1 MSSKQAKKR
10 IAARILGASGF
21 WRKLRFL
28 VWFVPVGKA
37 EKPFIPRTDIKRL
50 RGVIHCHTAQYS
62 DGAGTVE
69 DVMDA
74 AASEQFDFVFLTDHN
89 SVAAARDG
97 YVERYADKAP
107 FLRVGN
113 EITVKGGAF
122 LLAGNLPATF
132 QLEPRLEPQI
142 AIDAVLNAGGIAAI
156 SLPFD
161 MKHPWDAWD
170 TSGTTGLEVINFSTV
185 ARDHINFLSL
195 AVVLI
200 LWRVVGLRA
209 AIRWM
214 IDRPDESF
222 AKWDEELSRHGRY
235 AGIGALDAHGITRIG
250 KKWHKFPS
258 YADSFCALSTHV
270 YVDNNAA
277 IGPAAE
283 LALFKGRSIICY
295 DLVRSLNRVV
305 VETQSGSVPGDDA
318 CIGDTLHIVV
328 PQNTIVVILRNG
340 IILNKER
347 NTHTSLLLD
356 SEGVYRVEAYTYAL
370 SFGGCAMFI
379 KPWFFANPIYVHS
392 APEP

>member
-1 MSSKQAKKR
+1 MASKQAKKR

-28 VWFVPVGKA
+28 VWNVPKGIPAKPFVPRSDVQ
-37 EKPFIPRTDIKRL
+37 RL

-97 YVERYADKAP
+97 YVERYADKVP

-122 LLAGNLPATF
+122 LLAGNLPVTF
-132 QLEPRLEPQI
+132 NLEPRLEPQV
-142 AIDAVLNAGGIAAI
+142 AIDAVLGAGGIAAI

-185 ARDHINFLSL
+185 ARDHINLLSL
-195 AVVLI
+195 AVVLL
-200 LWRVVGLRA
+200 LWRVAGLRA

-222 AKWDEELSRHGRY
+222 ARWDYELSRHGRY

-270 YVDNNAA
+270 YVETTADV
-277 IGPAAE
+277 GLAAE
-283 LALFKGRSIICY
+283 LALFNGRSIICY
-295 DLVRSLNRVV
+295 DLVRPLSGVV
-305 VETQSGSVPGDDA
+305 VETEQGALPGDDTH
-318 CIGDTLHIVV
+318 IGDTLHIVV
-328 PQNTIVVILRNG
+328 PPNTIIMIMRNG
-340 IILNKER
+340 IVLNKER
-347 NTHTSLLLD
+347 ITHTSLLLD
-356 SEGVYRVEAYTYAL
+356 KEGIYRVEAYTYCVGIGD
-370 SFGGCAMFI
+370 SAMFI
-379 KPWFFANPIYVHS
+379 KPWFFANPLYVR
-392 APEP
+392 PV

>member
-10 IAARILGASGF
+10 IVARVLGASGF
-21 WRKLRFL
+21 WRQLRFVL
-28 VWFVPVGKA
+28 WFVAKGKRA
-37 EKPFIPRTDIKRL
+37 EPFNPRGDSRRL

-74 AASEQFDFVFLTDHN
+74 ATAEGFDFVFLTDHN

-97 YVERYADKAP
+97 YVERYANKVP

-132 QLEPRLEPQI
+132 NLEPRLEAQA
-142 AIDAVLNAGGIAAI
+142 AIDAVLEAGGIAAV

-170 TSGTTGLEVINFSTV
+170 TKGTTGLEVINFSTV
-185 ARDHINFLSL
+185 ARDHINVLSL

-200 LWRVVGLRA
+200 LWRIAGLRT

-222 AKWDEELSRHGRY
+222 AKWDLELARHGRY

-270 YVDNNAA
+270 FVDE
-277 IGPAAE
+277 GSDSGLAAE
-283 LALFKGRSIICY
+283 LALFNGRSIICY
-295 DLVRSLNRVV
+295 DLVRPLGDVV
-305 VETQSGSVPGDDA
+305 VQTELGALPGDETQV
-318 CIGDTLHIVV
+318 GDTLHIVV
-328 PQNTIVVILRNG
+328 PVNTIVVILRNG
-340 IILNKER
+340 IVLNKER
-347 NTHTSLLLD
+347 NTHTSILLD
-356 SEGVYRVEAYTYAL
+356 ADGIYRVEAYTYRV
-370 SFGGCAMFI
+370 GVGDCTMFI
-379 KPWFFANPIYVHS
+379 KPWFFANPFYVRS
-392 APEP
+392 KA

>member
-10 IAARILGASGF
+10 IAARVLSASGF
-21 WRKLRFL
+21 WRQLRFIT
-28 VWFVPVGKA
+28 WFVALGKRA
-37 EKPFIPRTDIKRL
+37 EPFTPRDDIRRL

-74 AASEQFDFVFLTDHN
+74 AATEGFDFVFLTDHN

-97 YVERYADKAP
+97 YVERYSDKVP

-132 QLEPRLEPQI
+132 NLEPRLEAQA
-142 AIDAVLNAGGIAAI
+142 AIDAVLEAGGIAAV

-170 TSGTTGLEVINFSTV
+170 TTGTTGLEVINFSTV
-185 ARDHINFLSL
+185 ARDHINLLSL

-200 LWRVVGLRA
+200 LWRIAGLRT

-222 AKWDEELSRHGRY
+222 AKWDLELARHGRY

-270 YVDNNAA
+270 FVDDDVDS
-277 IGPAAE
+277 GPAAE
-283 LALFKGRSIICY
+283 LALFNGRSIICY
-295 DLVRSLNRVV
+295 DLIRSLGDVV
-305 VETQSGSVPGDDA
+305 VQTELGALPGDDTQV
-318 CIGDTLHIVV
+318 GDTLHIIV
-328 PQNTIVVILRNG
+328 PVNTIVVILRNG
-340 IILNKER
+340 IVLNKER
-347 NTHTSLLLD
+347 NTDTSILLD
-356 SEGVYRVEAYTYAL
+356 ADGIYRVEAYTYRFAV
-370 SFGGCAMFI
+370 GGCAMFI
-379 KPWFFANPIYVHS
+379 KPWFFANPIYVRS
-392 APEP
+392 

>member
-10 IAARILGASGF
+10 IVARVLGASGF
-21 WRKLRFL
+21 WRQLRFVL
-28 VWFVPVGKA
+28 WFVAKGKRA
-37 EKPFIPRTDIKRL
+37 EPFNPRGDSRRL

-74 AASEQFDFVFLTDHN
+74 ATAEGFDFVFLTDHN

-97 YVERYADKAP
+97 YVERYANKVP

-132 QLEPRLEPQI
+132 NLEPRLEAQS
-142 AIDAVLNAGGIAAI
+142 AIDAVLEAGGIAAV

-170 TSGTTGLEVINFSTV
+170 TKGTTGLEVINFSTV
-185 ARDHINFLSL
+185 ARDHINVLSL

-200 LWRVVGLRA
+200 LWRIAGLRT

-222 AKWDEELSRHGRY
+222 AKWDLELARHGRY

-270 YVDNNAA
+270 FVDE
-277 IGPAAE
+277 GSDSGLAAE
-283 LALFKGRSIICY
+283 LALFNGRSIICY
-295 DLVRSLNRVV
+295 DLVRPLGDVV
-305 VETQSGSVPGDDA
+305 VQTELGALPGDDTQV
-318 CIGDTLHIVV
+318 GDTLHIVV
-328 PQNTIVVILRNG
+328 PVNTIVVILRNG
-340 IILNKER
+340 IVLNKER
-347 NTHTSLLLD
+347 NTHTSILLD
-356 SEGVYRVEAYTYAL
+356 ADGIYRVEAYTYRV
-370 SFGGCAMFI
+370 GVGDCTMFI
-379 KPWFFANPIYVHS
+379 KPWFFANPFYVRS
-392 APEP
+392 KA

>member
-10 IAARILGASGF
+10 IAARVLGASGF
-21 WRKLRFL
+21 WRQLRFVL
-28 VWFVPVGKA
+28 WFVAKGKRA
-37 EKPFIPRTDIKRL
+37 EPFNPRGDSRRL

-74 AASEQFDFVFLTDHN
+74 ATAEGFDFVFLTDHN

-97 YVERYADKAP
+97 YVERYSDRVP

-132 QLEPRLEPQI
+132 NLEPRLEAQA
-142 AIDAVLNAGGIAAI
+142 AIDAVLEAGGIAAV

-170 TSGTTGLEVINFSTV
+170 TKGTTGLEVINFSTV
-185 ARDHINFLSL
+185 ARDHINVLSL

-200 LWRVVGLRA
+200 LWRIAGLRT

-222 AKWDEELSRHGRY
+222 AKWDLELARHGRY

-270 YVDNNAA
+270 FVDE
-277 IGPAAE
+277 GSDSGLAAE
-283 LALFKGRSIICY
+283 LALFNGRSIICY
-295 DLVRSLNRVV
+295 DLVRPLGDVV
-305 VETQSGSVPGDDA
+305 VQTELGALPGDDTQV
-318 CIGDTLHIVV
+318 GDTLHIVV
-328 PQNTIVVILRNG
+328 PVNTIVVILRNG
-340 IILNKER
+340 IVLNKER
-347 NTHTSLLLD
+347 NTHTSILLD
-356 SEGVYRVEAYTYAL
+356 ADGIYRVEAYTYRV
-370 SFGGCAMFI
+370 GVGDCTMFI
-379 KPWFFANPIYVHS
+379 KPWFFANPFYVRS
-392 APEP
+392 KA

>member
-10 IAARILGASGF
+10 IAARVLGASGF
-21 WRKLRFL
+21 WRQFRFIT
-28 VWFVPVGKA
+28 WFVAQGNVA
-37 EKPFIPRTDIKRL
+37 EPFTPRNDVQRL

-69 DVMDA
+69 DVMVA
-74 AASEQFDFVFLTDHN
+74 AASEGFDFVFLTDHN

-97 YVERYADKAP
+97 YVERYANKVP

-122 LLAGNLPATF
+122 LLAGNLPPNF
-132 QLEPRLEPQI
+132 NLEPRLEAQT
-142 AIDAVLNAGGIAAI
+142 AINAVLEAGGIAAV

-170 TSGTTGLEVINFSTV
+170 TTGTTGLEVINFSTV
-185 ARDHINFLSL
+185 ARDHINLLSL
-195 AVVLI
+195 AVVLG
-200 LWRVVGLRA
+200 LWRIAGLRT

-222 AKWDEELSRHGRY
+222 SKWDHELARHGRY

-270 YVDNNAA
+270 FVDADA
-277 IGPAAE
+277 EVGLAAE
-283 LALFKGRSIICY
+283 LALFNGRSIICY
-295 DLVRSLNRVV
+295 DLVRPLGDVV
-305 VETQSGSVPGDDA
+305 VQTERGALPGDDTQV
-318 CIGDTLHIVV
+318 GDRLHIIV
-328 PQNTIVVILRNG
+328 PVNTIVVILRNG
-340 IILNKER
+340 IVLNKER
-347 NTHTSLLLD
+347 NTHTSILLD
-356 SEGVYRVEAYTYAL
+356 TDGIYRVEAYTYHVGL
-370 SFGGCAMFI
+370 GDCTMFI
-379 KPWFFANPIYVHS
+379 KPWFFANPFYVRKQ
-392 APEP
+392 P

>member
-21 WRKLRFL
+21 WHQLRFAC
-28 VWFVPVGKA
+28 WFVRIGNEA
-37 EKPFIPRTDIKRL
+37 EPFSARKDIVRL

-74 AASEQFDFVFLTDHN
+74 AAAEGFDFVFLTDHN

-97 YVERYADKAP
+97 YVERYSNQLP

-113 EITVKGGAF
+113 EITVRGGAF

-132 QLEPRLEPQI
+132 QLEPRLDPQT
-142 AIDAVLNAGGIAAI
+142 AIDAVLDSGGIAAV

-170 TSGTTGLEVINFSTV
+170 TTGTTGLEVINFSTV
-185 ARDHINFLSL
+185 ARDHINLLSL
-195 AVVLI
+195 LVILF
-200 LWRVVGLRA
+200 LWRIAGLRA
-209 AIRWM
+209 ALRWM
-214 IDRPDESF
+214 IDRPDDAF
-222 AKWDEELSRHGRY
+222 AKWDDELARHGCF

-258 YADSFCALSTHV
+258 YADSFCVLSTHV
-270 YVDNNAA
+270 FVDEHSER
-277 IGPAAE
+277 GPSAE
-283 LALFKGRSIICY
+283 HSLFHGRSIICY
-295 DLVRSLNRVV
+295 DLVRPLQDVV
-305 VETQSGSVPGDDA
+305 VQTEYGALPGDVTQV
-318 CIGDTLHIVV
+318 GDRLHIIVPDNTVLVV
-328 PQNTIVVILRNG
+328 LRNG

-347 NTHTSLLLD
+347 NGHTSILLD
-356 SEGVYRVEAYTYAL
+356 QDGIYRVEAYTYQFAI
-370 SFGGCAMFI
+370 GDCAMLI
-379 KPWFFANPIYVHS
+379 KPWFFTNPIYVRTNVG
-392 APEP
+392 A

>member
-10 IAARILGASGF
+10 IAARVLAASGF
-21 WRKLRFL
+21 WRQLRFITW
-28 VWFVPVGKA
+28 VVAQGKRA
-37 EKPFIPRTDIKRL
+37 EPFTPRDDIRRL

-74 AASEQFDFVFLTDHN
+74 AATERFDFVFLTDHN

-97 YVERYADKAP
+97 YVERYSDRVP

-132 QLEPRLEPQI
+132 SLEPRLEAQA
-142 AIDAVLNAGGIAAI
+142 AIDAVLEAGGIAAV

-170 TSGTTGLEVINFSTV
+170 TTGTTGLEVINFSTV
-185 ARDHINFLSL
+185 ARDHINLLSL

-200 LWRVVGLRA
+200 LWRIAGLRT

-222 AKWDEELSRHGRY
+222 AKWDLELARHGRY

-258 YADSFCALSTHV
+258 YADSFCAMSTHV
-270 YVDNNAA
+270 FVDDDADS
-277 IGPAAE
+277 GPAAE
-283 LALFKGRSIICY
+283 LALFNGRSIICY
-295 DLVRSLNRVV
+295 DLIRSLGDVV
-305 VETQSGSVPGDDA
+305 VQTELGALPGDDTQV
-318 CIGDTLHIVV
+318 GDTLHIIV
-328 PQNTIVVILRNG
+328 PVNTIIIILRNG
-340 IILNKER
+340 IVLNKER
-347 NTHTSLLLD
+347 NTHTSILLD
-356 SEGVYRVEAYTYAL
+356 ANGIYRVEAYTYRFAV
-370 SFGGCAMFI
+370 GGCAMFI
-379 KPWFFANPIYVHS
+379 KPWFFANPIYVRS
-392 APEP
+392 

>member
-1 MSSKQAKKR
+1 MASKQAKKR

-21 WRKLRFL
+21 WRKLRF
-28 VWFVPVGKA
+28 VIWNVPKGRSTEPFVPRRNV
-37 EKPFIPRTDIKRL
+37 KRL

-89 SVAAARDG
+89 SVAALRDG
-97 YVERYADKAP
+97 YVERYANKVP

-122 LLAGNLPATF
+122 ILAGNLPETF
-132 QLEPRLEPQI
+132 NLEPRLEPQV
-142 AIDAVLNAGGIAAI
+142 AIDAVLNAGGIAAV

-170 TSGTTGLEVINFSTV
+170 TTGTTGLEVINFSTV
-185 ARDHINFLSL
+185 AREHINLLSL
-195 AVVLI
+195 TVVLL
-200 LWRVVGLRA
+200 LWRIAGLRA

-222 AKWDEELSRHGRY
+222 AKWDDELSKHRRY

-258 YADSFCALSTHV
+258 YADSFCVLSTHV
-270 YVDNNAA
+270 YVDDAA
-277 IGPAAE
+277 DAGPAAE
-283 LALFKGRSIICY
+283 LALFQGRSIICY
-295 DLVRSLNRVV
+295 DLVRPLDGIVI
-305 VETQSGSVPGDDA
+305 ETQDGALPGDDTR
-318 CIGDTLHIVV
+318 IGDILHIVV
-328 PQNTIVVILRNG
+328 PVNTIIVIVRNG
-340 IILNKER
+340 IVLNKER
-347 NTHTSLLLD
+347 ITNTCILLD
-356 SEGVYRVEAYTYAL
+356 VAGNYRVEGYTYRT
-370 SFGGCAMFI
+370 GIGDCAMFI
-379 KPWFFANPIYVHS
+379 EPWFFANPIYVRS
-392 APEP
+392 E

>member
-10 IAARILGASGF
+10 IAARVLGASGF
-21 WRKLRFL
+21 WRQLRF
-28 VWFVPVGKA
+28 VIWFVSKGKRA
-37 EKPFIPRTDIKRL
+37 EPFTPRCDSRRL

-74 AASEQFDFVFLTDHN
+74 ATAEGFDFVFLTDHN

-97 YVERYADKAP
+97 YVERYSDRVP

-122 LLAGNLPATF
+122 LLAGNLPPTF
-132 QLEPRLEPQI
+132 NLEPRLEAQT
-142 AIDAVLNAGGIAAI
+142 AINAVLEAGGIAAV

-161 MKHPWDAWD
+161 MKHPWDGWD
-170 TSGTTGLEVINFSTV
+170 TTGTTGLEVINFSTV
-185 ARDHINFLSL
+185 ARDHINLLSL

-200 LWRVVGLRA
+200 LWRIAGLRT

-222 AKWDEELSRHGRY
+222 AKWDRELARHGRY

-270 YVDNNAA
+270 FVDADSDS
-277 IGPAAE
+277 GPAAE
-283 LALFKGRSIICY
+283 LALFNGRSIICY
-295 DLVRSLNRVV
+295 DLVRPLGDVV
-305 VETQSGSVPGDDA
+305 VQTELGALPGDDTQV
-318 CIGDTLHIVV
+318 GDTLHIVV
-328 PQNTIVVILRNG
+328 PVNTIIVVLRNG
-340 IILNKER
+340 IVLNKER
-347 NTHTSLLLD
+347 NTHTSILLD
-356 SEGVYRVEAYTYAL
+356 TDGIYRVEAYAYRVGVGDCT
-370 SFGGCAMFI
+370 MFI
-379 KPWFFANPIYVHS
+379 KPWLFANPFYVRNKV
-392 APEP
+392 

>member
-10 IAARILGASGF
+10 IAARVLGASGF
-21 WRKLRFL
+21 WRQLRFVL
-28 VWFVPVGKA
+28 WFVAKGKRA
-37 EKPFIPRTDIKRL
+37 EPFNPRGDSRRL

-74 AASEQFDFVFLTDHN
+74 ATAEGFDFVFLTDHN

-97 YVERYADKAP
+97 YVERYSDRVP

-132 QLEPRLEPQI
+132 NLEPRLEAQA
-142 AIDAVLNAGGIAAI
+142 AIDAVLEAGGIAAV

-170 TSGTTGLEVINFSTV
+170 TKGTTGLEVINFSTV
-185 ARDHINFLSL
+185 ARDHINVLSL

-200 LWRVVGLRA
+200 LWRIAGLRT

-222 AKWDEELSRHGRY
+222 AKWDLELARHGRY

-270 YVDNNAA
+270 FVDE
-277 IGPAAE
+277 GSDSGLAAE
-283 LALFKGRSIICY
+283 LALFNGRSIICY
-295 DLVRSLNRVV
+295 DLVRPLGDVV
-305 VETQSGSVPGDDA
+305 VQTELGALPGDETQV
-318 CIGDTLHIVV
+318 GDTLHIVV
-328 PQNTIVVILRNG
+328 PVNTIVVIMRNG
-340 IILNKER
+340 IVLSKER
-347 NTHTSLLLD
+347 NTHTSILLD
-356 SEGVYRVEAYTYAL
+356 ADGIYRVEAYTYRV
-370 SFGGCAMFI
+370 GVGDCTMFI
-379 KPWFFANPIYVHS
+379 KPWFFANPFYVRS
-392 APEP
+392 KA

>member
-10 IAARILGASGF
+10 IVARVLGASGF
-21 WRKLRFL
+21 WRQLRFVL
-28 VWFVPVGKA
+28 WFVAKGKRA
-37 EKPFIPRTDIKRL
+37 EPFNPRGDSRRL

-74 AASEQFDFVFLTDHN
+74 ATAEGFDFVFLTDHN

-97 YVERYADKAP
+97 YVERYANKVP

-132 QLEPRLEPQI
+132 NLEPRLEAQA
-142 AIDAVLNAGGIAAI
+142 AIDAVLEAGGIAAV

-170 TSGTTGLEVINFSTV
+170 TKGTTGLEVINFSTV
-185 ARDHINFLSL
+185 ARDHINVLSL

-200 LWRVVGLRA
+200 LWRIAGLRT

-222 AKWDEELSRHGRY
+222 AKWDLELARHGRY

-270 YVDNNAA
+270 FVDE
-277 IGPAAE
+277 GSDSGLAAE
-283 LALFKGRSIICY
+283 LALFNGRSIICY
-295 DLVRSLNRVV
+295 DLVRPLGDVV
-305 VETQSGSVPGDDA
+305 VQTELGALPGDDTQV
-318 CIGDTLHIVV
+318 GDTLHIVV
-328 PQNTIVVILRNG
+328 PVNTIVVILRNG
-340 IILNKER
+340 IVLNKER
-347 NTHTSLLLD
+347 NTHTSILLD
-356 SEGVYRVEAYTYAL
+356 ADGIYRVEAYTYRV
-370 SFGGCAMFI
+370 GVGDCTMFI
-379 KPWFFANPIYVHS
+379 KPWFFANPFYVRS
-392 APEP
+392 KA

>member
-89 SVAAARDG
+89 SLAAARDG

-132 QLEPRLEPQI
+132 HLEPRLEPQT
-142 AIDAVLNAGGIAAI
+142 AIDAVLNAAI

-200 LWRVVGLRA
+200 LWRVAGLRA

-222 AKWDEELSRHGRY
+222 AKWDEELSKHGRY

-250 KKWHKFPS
+250 KKWYKFPS

-270 YVDNNAA
+270 YVDNSAA
-277 IGPAAE
+277 TGPAAE
-283 LALFKGRSIICY
+283 LALFEGRSIICY
-295 DLVRSLNRVV
+295 DLVRSLDGVV
-305 VETQSGSVPGDDA
+305 VQTQQGAVPGDDA
-318 CIGDTLHIVV
+318 FIGDTLHIVV
-328 PQNTIVVILRNG
+328 PENTIILILKNG
-340 IILNKER
+340 IILNKEQ

-356 SEGVYRVEAYTYAL
+356 SEGIYRVEAYTYAL
-370 SFGGCAMFI
+370 GFGGCAMFI
-379 KPWFFANPIYVHS
+379 KPWFFANPIYVYS
-392 APEP
+392 VPEP

>member
-10 IAARILGASGF
+10 IAARVLGASGF
-21 WRKLRFL
+21 WRQFRFIT
-28 VWFVPVGKA
+28 WFVAQGNVA
-37 EKPFIPRTDIKRL
+37 EPFTPRNDIQRL

-69 DVMDA
+69 DVMVA
-74 AASEQFDFVFLTDHN
+74 AASEGFDFVFLTDHN

-97 YVERYADKAP
+97 YVERYANKVP

-122 LLAGNLPATF
+122 LLAGNLPPNF
-132 QLEPRLEPQI
+132 NLEPRLEAQT
-142 AIDAVLNAGGIAAI
+142 AINAVLEAGGIAAV

-170 TSGTTGLEVINFSTV
+170 TTGTTGLEVINFSTV
-185 ARDHINFLSL
+185 ARDHINLLSL
-195 AVVLI
+195 AVVLG
-200 LWRVVGLRA
+200 LWRIAGLRT

-222 AKWDEELSRHGRY
+222 SKWDHELARHGRY

-270 YVDNNAA
+270 FVDADA
-277 IGPAAE
+277 EVGLAAE
-283 LALFKGRSIICY
+283 LALFNGRSIICY
-295 DLVRSLNRVV
+295 DLVRPLGDVV
-305 VETQSGSVPGDDA
+305 VQTERGALPGDDTQV
-318 CIGDTLHIVV
+318 GDRLHIIV
-328 PQNTIVVILRNG
+328 PVNTIVVILRNG
-340 IILNKER
+340 IVLNKER
-347 NTHTSLLLD
+347 NTHTSILLD
-356 SEGVYRVEAYTYAL
+356 TDGIYRVEAYTYHVGL
-370 SFGGCAMFI
+370 GDCTMFI
-379 KPWFFANPIYVHS
+379 KPWFFANPFYVRKQ
-392 APEP
+392 P

>member
-1 MSSKQAKKR
+1 MSSKKAKKR
-10 IAARILGASGF
+10 IAARVLAASGF
-21 WRKLRFL
+21 WRQLRFITW
-28 VWFVPVGKA
+28 VVAQGKRA
-37 EKPFIPRTDIKRL
+37 EPFMPRDDIRRL

-74 AASEQFDFVFLTDHN
+74 AATEGFDFVFLTDHN

-97 YVERYADKAP
+97 YIDRYSDRVP

-113 EITVKGGAF
+113 EITVEGGAF

-132 QLEPRLEPQI
+132 NLEPRLRAQA
-142 AIDAVLNAGGIAAI
+142 AIDAVLEAGGIAAV

-170 TSGTTGLEVINFSTV
+170 TTGTTGLEVINFSTV
-185 ARDHINFLSL
+185 ARDHINLLSL
-195 AVVLI
+195 VVVLI
-200 LWRVVGLRA
+200 LWRIAGLRT

-222 AKWDEELSRHGRY
+222 AKWDLELARHGRY

-270 YVDNNAA
+270 FVDADVDS
-277 IGPAAE
+277 GPAAE
-283 LALFKGRSIICY
+283 LALFNGRSIICY
-295 DLVRSLNRVV
+295 DLVRPLGDVV
-305 VETQSGSVPGDDA
+305 IQTELGALPGDDTQV
-318 CIGDTLHIVV
+318 GDTLHIIV
-328 PQNTIVVILRNG
+328 PVNTIVIILRNG

-347 NTHTSLLLD
+347 NTHTS
-356 SEGVYRVEAYTYAL
+356 
-370 SFGGCAMFI
+370 I
-379 KPWFFANPIYVHS
+379 
-392 APEP
+392 

>member
-10 IAARILGASGF
+10 IAARVLGASGF
-21 WRKLRFL
+21 WRQFRFIT
-28 VWFVPVGKA
+28 WFVAQGNVA
-37 EKPFIPRTDIKRL
+37 EPFTPRNDVQRL

-69 DVMDA
+69 DVMVA
-74 AASEQFDFVFLTDHN
+74 AASEGFDFVFLTDHN

-97 YVERYADKAP
+97 YVERYANKVP

-122 LLAGNLPATF
+122 LLAGNLPPNF
-132 QLEPRLEPQI
+132 NLEPRLEAQT
-142 AIDAVLNAGGIAAI
+142 AINAVLEAGGITAV

-170 TSGTTGLEVINFSTV
+170 TTGTTGLEVINFSTV
-185 ARDHINFLSL
+185 ARDHINLLSL
-195 AVVLI
+195 AVVLG
-200 LWRVVGLRA
+200 LWRIAGLRT

-222 AKWDEELSRHGRY
+222 SKWDHELARHGRY

-270 YVDNNAA
+270 FVDADA
-277 IGPAAE
+277 EVEPAAE
-283 LALFKGRSIICY
+283 LALFNGRSIICY
-295 DLVRSLNRVV
+295 DLIRPLGDVV
-305 VETQSGSVPGDDA
+305 VQTERGALPGDDTQV
-318 CIGDTLHIVV
+318 GDRLHIIV
-328 PQNTIVVILRNG
+328 PVNTIVVILRNG
-340 IILNKER
+340 IFLNKER
-347 NTHTSLLLD
+347 NTHTSILLD
-356 SEGVYRVEAYTYAL
+356 TDGIYRVEAYTYHVGL
-370 SFGGCAMFI
+370 GDCTMFI
-379 KPWFFANPIYVHS
+379 KPWFFANPFYVRKQ
-392 APEP
+392 P

>member
-10 IAARILGASGF
+10 IAARVLGASGF
-21 WRKLRFL
+21 WRQLRF
-28 VWFVPVGKA
+28 VIWFVAKGKRA
-37 EKPFIPRTDIKRL
+37 EPFTPRCDSRRL

-74 AASEQFDFVFLTDHN
+74 ATAEGFDFVFLTDHN

-97 YVERYADKAP
+97 YVERYSDRVP

-132 QLEPRLEPQI
+132 NLEPRLEAQT
-142 AIDAVLNAGGIAAI
+142 AINAVLEAGGIAAV

-161 MKHPWDAWD
+161 MKHPWDGWD
-170 TSGTTGLEVINFSTV
+170 TTGTTGLEVINFSTV
-185 ARDHINFLSL
+185 ARDHINLLSL

-200 LWRVVGLRA
+200 LWRIAGLRT

-222 AKWDEELSRHGRY
+222 AKWDRELARHGRY

-270 YVDNNAA
+270 FVDADSDS
-277 IGPAAE
+277 GPAAE
-283 LALFKGRSIICY
+283 LALFNGRSIICY
-295 DLVRSLNRVV
+295 DLVRPLGDVV
-305 VETQSGSVPGDDA
+305 VQTELGALPGDDTQV
-318 CIGDTLHIVV
+318 GDTLHIVV
-328 PQNTIVVILRNG
+328 PVNTIIVVLRNG
-340 IILNKER
+340 IVLNKER
-347 NTHTSLLLD
+347 NTHTSILLD
-356 SEGVYRVEAYTYAL
+356 TDGIYRVEAYAYRVGVGDCT
-370 SFGGCAMFI
+370 MFI
-379 KPWFFANPIYVHS
+379 KPWLFANPFYVHNKV
-392 APEP
+392 